1 MYKKTKGYSSG
12 GKVKSKGMKNGG
24 AMKSKGMKNG
34 GAMKSKGMKNG
45 GAMKSKGMK
54 LGGLAKGILRTAYKA
69 KTAPLQVASRVV
81 GAAAPAS
88 RLAKGLN
95 RAANPRIL
103 KKSGGRIKSKG
114 YSKGGK
120 GKT

>member
-1 MYKKTKGYSSG
+1 MFKKTKGYSSG
-12 GKVKSKGMKNGG
+12 GKV
-24 AMKSKGMKNG
+24 
-34 GAMKSKGMKNG
+34 KSKGMKNG

-69 KTAPLQVASRVV
+69 KTAPLQVASKVV

-103 KKSGGRIKSKG
+103 KKSGGRVNSKG
-114 YSKGGK
+114 YAKGGK

>member
-24 AMKSKGMKNG
+24 AMKSKGMKLG
-34 GAMKSKGMKNG
+34 GRVK
-45 GAMKSKGMK
+45 
-54 LGGLAKGILRTAYKA
+54 GLAKGILRTAYKA
-69 KTAPLQVASRVV
+69 KTAPLQVASKVV

-103 KKSGGRIKSKG
+103 KKSGGRVNSKG
-114 YSKGGK
+114 YAKGGK

>member
-12 GKVKSKGMKNGG
+12 GKV
-24 AMKSKGMKNG
+24 
-34 GAMKSKGMKNG
+34 KSKGMKNG

>member
-12 GKVKSKGMKNGG
+12 GKV
-24 AMKSKGMKNG
+24 
-34 GAMKSKGMKNG
+34 KSKGMKNG

-69 KTAPLQVASRVV
+69 KTAPLQVASKVV

-103 KKSGGRIKSKG
+103 KKSGGRVNSKG
-114 YSKGGK
+114 YAKGGK

>member
-12 GKVKSKGMKNGG
+12 GKVKT
-24 AMKSKGMKNG
+24 
-34 GAMKSKGMKNG
+34 KGMKNG

-69 KTAPLQVASRVV
+69 KTAPLQVASKVV

-103 KKSGGRIKSKG
+103 KKSGGRVNSKG
-114 YSKGGK
+114 YAKGGK

>member
-12 GKVKSKGMKNGG
+12 GKV
-24 AMKSKGMKNG
+24 KSKGMKNG

-69 KTAPLQVASRVV
+69 KTAPLQVASRV
-81 GAAAPAS
+81 ASRAAPAS

-103 KKSGGRIKSKG
+103 KKAGGRIKSKG

>member
-12 GKVKSKGMKNGG
+12 GAMKSKGMKGGG
-24 AMKSKGMKNG
+24 AMKSKGMKGG
-34 GAMKSKGMKNG
+34 GAMKSKGMRLG
-45 GAMKSKGMK
+45 GGVK
-54 LGGLAKGILRTAYKA
+54 GLAKGILRTAYKA
-69 KTAPLQVASRVV
+69 KTAPLQVASKVV

-103 KKSGGRIKSKG
+103 KKSGGKIKSKG